1 MLKEYLEKT
10 YGYNEPIFINE
21 IQLDSMNDNSL
32 RQSFQR
38 MVKSGDLI
46 RFDTGI
52 YYLPKASQLL
62 TKSYMD
68 PLKVIIRKYIRN
80 DSSTF
85 GYFSGAFWSNQLGLT
100 TQMPAVI
107 EIVTNREATKGR
119 TVTIGNQAVR
129 LKRPTISISKE
140 NAELLQF
147 IDTVAQM
154 DRYTEVAS
162 QDALNLLKKYIREKG
177 FTQSQLNAVIPAIT
191 GTTAKKLLEGGFVYE
206 FAQG

>member
-21 IQLDSMNDNSL
+21 IQLENMNNNSL

-52 YYLPKASQLL
+52 YYLPKASRLL

-68 PLKVIIRKYIRN
+68 PLKVIIRKYVKN

-85 GYFSGAFWSNQLGLT
+85 GYFSGAFLSNQIGLT

-107 EIVTNREATKGR
+107 EIVTNRESTKGR

-129 LKRPTISISKE
+129 LKRSAISISRE
-140 NAELLQF
+140 NAELLQLM
-147 IDTVAQM
+147 DTIAQM
-154 DRYTEVAS
+154 DRYTELTS
-162 QDALNLLKKYIREKG
+162 QDAIELVNKYIREKG
-177 FTQSQLNAVIPAIT
+177 FTQSQLSAVIPAIT
-191 GTTAKKLLEGGFVYE
+191 GMTAKKLIESGFVYE
-206 FAQG
+206 FAPG